1 MTMEWPG
8 FQGGPMPDAF
18 DDLMQGALIESPRGV
33 GPLPSAEESAI
44 VGATAARI
52 GAGEIVAMPLVHR
65 LLRSV
70 AAGKA
75 ARPTAQ
81 SAGEILHIMPTQ
93 PTTMMAPRAA
103 ATEWVVATFCS
114 ACVSADSRLSSSP
127 LRVTSKKASS

>member
-1 MTMEWPG
+1 M
-8 FQGGPMPDAF
+8 
-18 DDLMQGALIESPRGV
+18 RR
-33 GPLPSAEESAI
+33 PLNCDS
-44 VGATAARI
+44 
-52 GAGEIVAMPLVHR
+52 
-65 LLRSV
+65 SV

-127 LRVTSKKASS
+127 LRVTSKKASSCSSSDRKVRRRSDAEIDSPAAVSVWERSPIITDWTVKSAQSAPAARAGVQ